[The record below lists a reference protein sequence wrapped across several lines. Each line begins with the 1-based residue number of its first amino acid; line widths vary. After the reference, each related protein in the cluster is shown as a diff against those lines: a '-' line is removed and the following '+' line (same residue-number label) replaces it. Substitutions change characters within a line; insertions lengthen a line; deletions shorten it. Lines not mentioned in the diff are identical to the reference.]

1 MKGERAPRRHPASAF
16 PEITGVRLAPGWTT
30 ATLLNLSGTGIL
42 VECGSRLV
50 PGSSLTVHFEGT
62 FTPASIESRVIR
74 CEVTGIAPDG
84 TLRFNLGLAFSPRL
98 ALALDE
104 EDEFE
109 EPAPPPS
116 PRPAAAPAPGG
127 PVLRNRW

>member
-16 PEITGVRLAPGWTT
+16 PEITGVRLAPGWIT
-30 ATLLNLSGTGIL
+30 AALLNLSATGIL
-42 VECGSRLV
+42 VECGSRVV
-50 PGSSLTVHFEGT
+50 PGSYLTVHFEGT
-62 FTPASIESRVIR
+62 STPASIDSRVIR

-84 TLRFNLGLAFSPRL
+84 TLRFHLGLAFNSRL

-104 EDEFE
+104 EDEFD
-109 EPAPPPS
+109 EPASPPS
-116 PRPAAAPAPGG
+116 PIPAVAAVPGA